1 MGKIKTKTKKKS
13 QAVLEQSKFPY
24 QKFRIWWTDPTGD
37 TGWATP
43 AEFDRMVYS
52 EPISEAWVYKKDKK
66 SIKLFASYDRDPDGS
81 ICFGDRNCFPISNIK
96 KMEKLDGQKR
106 RNY

>member
-1 MGKIKTKTKKKS
+1 
-13 QAVLEQSKFPY
+13 
-24 QKFRIWWTDPTGD
+24 
-37 TGWATP
+37 
-43 AEFDRMVYS
+43 MVYS

-96 KMEKLDGQKR
+96 KMEKLDG
-106 RNY
+106 

>member
-13 QAVLEQSKFPY
+13 QAALEQSKFPY

-96 KMEKLDGQKR
+96 KMEKLDG
-106 RNY
+106 

>member
-52 EPISEAWVYKKDKK
+52 ETGPPK
-66 SIKLFASYDRDPDGS
+66 
-81 ICFGDRNCFPISNIK
+81 C
-96 KMEKLDGQKR
+96 R
-106 RNY
+106 RRSSSLGGRRRRCARLHPRRRGARRRSTSAD